1 MKSLLLTW
9 RGAAVAEPPVTA
21 AGALGLDLDRQGPP
35 RAVESPQIQQRDLAD
50 SGARLLIV
58 FLFSVMA
65 VRIGADFFATGRL
78 TGLLLLAS
86 EALVVVFTVCR
97 RAPVTVDRSVRARA
111 LTAMSML
118 GALLVRPSLVA
129 PLAPEI
135 VTVALSAVGLLVVIG
150 GKISLGRSFGLIPAN
165 RGIVSS
171 GLYRLVRHPIYL
183 GYLVTHIAF
192 VLANPTAWNIA
203 LLVTADVALL
213 ARAVCEERTLARDQA
228 YRAYQ
233 TRVRWRVVPGMF

>member
-1 MKSLLLTW
+1 M
-9 RGAAVAEPPVTA
+9 
-21 AGALGLDLDRQGPP
+21 
-35 RAVESPQIQQRDLAD
+35 
-50 SGARLLIV
+50 
-58 FLFSVMA
+58 
-65 VRIGADFFATGRL
+65 
-78 TGLLLLAS
+78 
-86 EALVVVFTVCR
+86 
-97 RAPVTVDRSVRARA
+97 
-111 LTAMSML
+111 
-118 GALLVRPSLVA
+118 
-129 PLAPEI
+129 
-135 VTVALSAVGLLVVIG
+135 VIG

-213 ARAVCEERTLARDQA
+213 ARAVCEERTLARDQS

-233 TRVRWRVVPGMF
+233 TRVRWRVVPGLF